1 MKQNFQPGD
10 YVIYRKSKHSTQP
23 GPRATNVQPSR
34 RGDTYVYNVDK
45 FWIVEEVQEDGTII
59 ASTRRGKRNAIKPD
73 DPSLKRANLLE
84 RILYRSRF
92 AALDEVEVSVPAQKV
107 EEFAAH

>member
-1 MKQNFQPGD
+1 MRQHFQPGD

-34 RGDTYVYNVDK
+34 RGDTYIYNVDK
-45 FWIVEEVQEDGTII
+45 FWIVEEVQDDGTVV
-59 ASTRRGKRNAIKPD
+59 ASTRRGKRNIIKPD

-84 RILYRSRF
+84 RFLYRSRF
-92 AALDEVEVSVPAQKV
+92 AALDEVE
-107 EEFAAH
+107 ELAAG